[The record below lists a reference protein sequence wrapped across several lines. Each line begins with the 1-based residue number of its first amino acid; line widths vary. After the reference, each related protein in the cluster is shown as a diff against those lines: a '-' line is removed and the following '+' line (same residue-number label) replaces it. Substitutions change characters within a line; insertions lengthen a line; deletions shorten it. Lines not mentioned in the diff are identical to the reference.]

1 MARTAST
8 IRSDTPGISPPFCA
22 SATDDRMARVKR
34 VCPATLRQ
42 FSVCLS
48 PGWCSTFPTFSPA
61 DGLFVGIS
69 RFVDEEIML
78 ALTATVKAVISR
90 LRNYVVLRLLLPV
103 LFWELY
109 KAGVKNLQHS
119 PPQEP
124 CSHLDSSIRRR
135 KSSTTSTQASRICVT
150 IRNPP
155 AKPPD
160 IH

>member
-1 MARTAST
+1 
-8 IRSDTPGISPPFCA
+8 
-22 SATDDRMARVKR
+22 
-34 VCPATLRQ
+34 
-42 FSVCLS
+42 
-48 PGWCSTFPTFSPA
+48 
-61 DGLFVGIS
+61 
-69 RFVDEEIML
+69 ML

-150 IRNPP
+150 IRNVPCPLARRFLIVALAIIVCSGRTFVLTQLWAELIQDVLP
-155 AKPPD
+155 AGKFCSSTSGAQAKRAAGN
-160 IH
+160 